1 MIEKISR
8 TAYLPAASAFR
19 VPLFFFLSLFCVVV
33 NAGEP
38 VDRDAFIKAFIEKAD
53 IVRSFD
59 EKILSAEADVSRA
72 KWQYFPKISL
82 SFGMAPFPEYTYIP
96 PNPDATT
103 TKEKRGFW
111 LTSKYVGDAGI
122 ALQAKGEIVIP
133 IYTFGKIGNAQ
144 DAAEKGVEV
153 KKAEKDVA
161 LLALRKEAAS
171 FYYAHIMATDMR
183 NILDISLEKITDAE
197 TKLDQWLYEDKE
209 GVSQNDLIK
218 LRIEKERLLYSMDN
232 VTATLD
238 TLRILFEKLLGPGYV
253 LKDEFMSKTV
263 FGTPLEMLET
273 HLTGPSAYGRLMS
286 GGLGALES
294 LYELEKS
301 NFYPNIGVK
310 GNYRIDYTSS
320 VRDDAYPLPS
330 SPYNGNGGEAGIGLE
345 FDLNILDQVARMRK
359 AKAEWKAMEYKAS
372 FAKETALLD
381 LRRRYNELK
390 ALDSRVEHTRKA
402 HKLAKGWMTTEFMN
416 YEAGMFTT
424 RDLIDSVKAFVEQ
437 EYNLISAM
445 YDYNMKVEEIITF
458 AGVE

>member
-19 VPLFFFLSLFCVVV
+19 VPLFFFLSLFFAVV

-72 KWQYFPKISL
+72 KWQYFPKL
-82 SFGMAPFPEYTYIP
+82 KLTFGMAPFPKYTYVP
-96 PNPDATT
+96 ADPDSTVPR
-103 TKEKRGFW
+103 EQRGYW
-111 LTSKYVGDAGI
+111 DTSQYLGDLGV
-122 ALQAKGEIVIP
+122 ALEAKGEITIP

-144 DAAEKGVEV
+144 EAAEKGVEV
-153 KKAEKDVA
+153 KKAEKDAA

-171 FYYAHIMATDMR
+171 FYYAYVMATDMR
-183 NILDISLEKITDAE
+183 NILELSLEKITDAE
-197 TKLDQWLYEDKE
+197 TKLDQWLYEGKE

-218 LRIEKERLLYSMDN
+218 LRIEKERLLYGIDN
-232 VTATLD
+232 VAATLD
-238 TLRILFEKLLGPGYV
+238 TLRTLFEKVLGPGYA
-253 LKDEFMSKTV
+253 LKDEFMYKAA
-263 FGTPLEMLET
+263 FDTPLAVLEKQ
-273 HLTGPSAYGRLMS
+273 LLGPSAYSRLMTN
-286 GGLGALES
+286 GLGALES

-301 NFYPNIGVK
+301 NFYPNFGAV
-310 GNYRIDYTSS
+310 GDYRIDYTSS
-320 VRDDAYPLPS
+320 VHDDKYPLPN
-330 SPYNGNGGEAGIGLE
+330 SPYNGYGGEAGVGLE
-345 FDLNILDQVARMRK
+345 FNLNILEQVAKMRK
-359 AKAEWKAMEYKAS
+359 AKAEWKAMEYKIS
-372 FAKETALLD
+372 FAKETALID

-424 RDLIDSVKAFVEQ
+424 RDLIDSVKAFVEN
-437 EYNLISAM
+437 EYQLISAL
-445 YDYNMKVEEIITF
+445 YDYNMKIEDLITF

>member
-1 MIEKISR
+1 MIKQALR
-8 TAYLPAASAFR
+8 TAYLFAAPGFR
-19 VPLFFFLSLFCVVV
+19 VPLFFFLLLLCAVV

-38 VDRDAFIKAFIEKAD
+38 VDRDTFVREFIKKAD
-53 IVRSFD
+53 LVKSFD

-72 KWQYFPKISL
+72 KWQYFPQISL
-82 SFGMAPFPEYTYIP
+82 SFGMAPFPSYTYVR
-96 PNPDATT
+96 PDPTSSD
-103 TKEKRGFW
+103 KEKNRGYW
-111 LTSKYVGDAGI
+111 SKSYYIGDFGI

-133 IYTFGKIGNAQ
+133 IYTFGKIGNLQ

-153 KKAEKDVA
+153 AKAGKTLS
-161 LLALRKEAAS
+161 LLELRKEASS
-171 FYYAHIMATDMR
+171 FYYSYVMATDMQ
-183 NILDISLEKITDAE
+183 NILELSLEKITDAE
-197 TKLDQWLYEDKE
+197 TKLDQWLYEGKE

-238 TLRILFEKLLGPGYV
+238 TLRALFEKVLGPGYA
-253 LKDEFMSKTV
+253 LKDEFMYKAPFV
-263 FGTPLEMLET
+263 MPLEMLESQ
-273 HLTGPSAYGRLMS
+273 LTGNSAYSRLLTN
-286 GGLGALES
+286 GLGAMES
-294 LYELEKS
+294 LYKFEKS
-301 NFYPNIGVK
+301 NFYPNLGAM
-310 GNYRIDYTSS
+310 GDYRIDYTSS
-320 VRDDAYPLPS
+320 VKDDGYPLPS
-330 SPYNGNGGEAGIGLE
+330 SPYNGQTGGAGIGLE
-345 FDLNILDQVARMRK
+345 FNLNILDQVAKTRK

-390 ALDSRVEHTRKA
+390 ALDSQVEHTRKA

-437 EYNLISAM
+437 EYNLISSM
-445 YDYNMKVEEIITF
+445 YNYNMKIEEIITF